1 MKKQSILLFASIIFL
16 VSCGSS
22 SSINSADALFNT
34 TETSLVPPIQSDT
47 NNVPKT
53 QDVIKQPVVA
63 NNRKKIAP
71 KNTKKKPVKKTPSPL
86 KTTKKSVTT
95 KTSSA
100 TKQSVVQKLI
110 VQKPSIKTVK
120 QSTTVKQ
127 SMPLKKTSKPNKK
140 K

>member
-22 SSINSADALFNT
+22 SSINSAHALFNT
-34 TETSLVPPIQSDT
+34 TETSLVQSDT

-71 KNTKKKPVKKTPSPL
+71 KNTKKKPVKKKTSPL

-110 VQKPSIKTVK
+110 VQKPAIKTVK